1 MKCQNCNREMNP
13 KDEFCGGC
21 GSKSIGLPTSETDSC
36 PSCRNEMSADQTH
49 CQKCGNSRNVFESE
63 TLKQRSASSSKS
75 SRLPGIIFA
84 AIGTVIVLY
93 AIWNF
98 QTTGET
104 LRTDNNPGIGL
115 QHVVSVPIG
124 IVGLII
130 LIAGL
135 FFLGESSEKA

>member
-1 MKCQNCNREMNP
+1 M
-13 KDEFCGGC
+13 
-21 GSKSIGLPTSETDSC
+21 
-36 PSCRNEMSADQTH
+36 
-49 CQKCGNSRNVFESE
+49 FESE

-84 AIGTVIVLY
+84 AIGTVIVGY

-115 QHVVSVPIG
+115 QDVVSVPIG

-135 FFLGESSEKA
+135 FSLGESSEKA